1 MPMGEKSKR
10 YASVNNPTIN
20 AVVHALYCLPTQELA
35 REKLELIREHFILS
49 AKQLPSQAYPSVHLW
64 IKGFGLQEEDE
75 AKGVIGHFALISYKK
90 SEDKA
95 EAKWLLYATKLDTP
109 AELHP
114 QRAQVMRDNPNWGH
128 PVLRS
133 IRKGKHYKT
142 SKIN

>member
-95 EAKWLLYATKLDTP
+95 EAKWLLLLLTSNPSKTP
-109 AELHP
+109 EASSTFVP
-114 QRAQVMRDNPNWGH
+114 
-128 PVLRS
+128 
-133 IRKGKHYKT
+133 K
-142 SKIN
+142 